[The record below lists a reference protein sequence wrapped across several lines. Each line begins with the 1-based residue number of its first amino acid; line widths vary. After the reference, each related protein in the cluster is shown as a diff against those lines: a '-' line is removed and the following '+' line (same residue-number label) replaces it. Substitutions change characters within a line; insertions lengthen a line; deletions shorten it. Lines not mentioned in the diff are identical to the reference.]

1 MSGEPRGLTRQE
13 LRQFPL
19 PAFGDGGK
27 TEHGR
32 LVVVAG
38 SRYTPGSAFL
48 SATAALRSGVGQVT
62 VIIVESSASALSMRI
77 PEAKVVPVAE
87 APDGGFTPDV
97 TDCMSE
103 HVKSCTGVVAGP
115 GIVENE
121 AATDLA
127 RTLLELPVPAIID
140 AGLLYSVQRFEK
152 ECRGRE
158 APAILLPHKVEMEA
172 LLGCTVDEAEQDGLG
187 SARQAS
193 DRFKALVL
201 AKGAVSHIAA
211 PDGRSWTYDG
221 GAPGLGIA
229 GSGDTLAGITG
240 ALLARGAEP
249 LTALLWGVLLH
260 GEAGEMLSAKV
271 GPAGFLARELA
282 DEIPA
287 LLAR

>member
-1 MSGEPRGLTRQE
+1 MSDEPRGFTRLE

-19 PAFGDGGK
+19 PAYDDGGK

-32 LVVVAG
+32 LVVIAG

-48 SATAALRSGVGQVT
+48 SAAAALRSGVGQVT
-62 VIIVESSASALSMRI
+62 VITVESSASALSMRI

-87 APDGGFTPDV
+87 APDGGFSPDV
-97 TDCMSE
+97 IDCMRE
-103 HVKSCTGVVAGP
+103 HVKTCTGVVAGP
-115 GIVENE
+115 GLVEDE
-121 AATDLA
+121 VAADLA
-127 RTLLELPVPAIID
+127 KALLELPVPVILD
-140 AGLLYSVQRFEK
+140 AGLLYSVHRFEK

-158 APAILLPHKVEMEA
+158 ASAILLPHKVEMAA
-172 LLGCTVDEAEQDGLG
+172 LLGCTVDEAEQDRPGC
-187 SARQAS
+187 ARRAA
-193 DRFKALVL
+193 DRFDALVL

-211 PDGRSWTYDG
+211 PDGRSWTYRG

-271 GPAGFLARELA
+271 GPVGFLARELA